1 VGTTPSKADVLD
13 WTTAAGSSTPYLLGQ
28 GPQGG
33 QGGPALKAS
42 ATVSLKDKGTYYALV
57 RVTNGAGITSVGA
70 SGAIVVDLSTPAITL
85 TAKAQGPGTD
95 RLAVDVNAKDPV
107 SGVARYRAKVWQVK
121 GPVSEADDQPV
132 LVVPVAGWVSQGT
145 FGATVQSRGIQL
157 AVPPLGQ
164 AWYTTD
170 WQPITNAAPPAS
182 ADIQVVITG
191 FPKPGLAVGSY
202 YRVTVEV
209 QSGSGVSAESD
220 AVVIQVVAAA
230 PNYRFAPRFN
240 FKK

>member
-1 VGTTPSKADVLD
+1 
-13 WTTAAGSSTPYLLGQ
+13 
-28 GPQGG
+28 
-33 QGGPALKAS
+33 
-42 ATVSLKDKGTYYALV
+42 
-57 RVTNGAGITSVGA
+57 
-70 SGAIVVDLSTPAITL
+70 
-85 TAKAQGPGTD
+85 
-95 RLAVDVNAKDPV
+95 
-107 SGVARYRAKVWQVK
+107 
-121 GPVSEADDQPV
+121 
-132 LVVPVAGWVSQGT
+132 VAGWVSQGT
-145 FGATVQSRGIQL
+145 FGASVQSRGIQL

-170 WQPITNAAPPAS
+170 WQAITNAAPPTS
-182 ADIQVVITG
+182 ADIQVIITG